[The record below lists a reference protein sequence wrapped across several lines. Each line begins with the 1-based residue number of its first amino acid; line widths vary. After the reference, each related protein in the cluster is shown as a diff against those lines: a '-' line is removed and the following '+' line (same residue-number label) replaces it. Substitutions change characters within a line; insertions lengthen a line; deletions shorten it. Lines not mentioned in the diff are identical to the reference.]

1 MKKNIE
7 FYQAALKPSDNP
19 ATLGLMWRVCVLI
32 ALLWGCVFVYFS
44 IDYYQLK
51 KQVAADEVAVQ
62 QGETELAALQEA
74 LSELKRRQ
82 ANNELERLQQNI
94 AAQKKLLILL
104 QDRNLV
110 SYAKVLHELS
120 LIPWRNVA
128 LQGLSLQEDRMV
140 LRGEARQASDVP
152 AWILGFND
160 QESLRGHGFS
170 ELSISQQPEGGLGFS
185 LYSAPR

>member
-1 MKKNIE
+1 MKRHIE

-19 ATLGLMWRVCVLI
+19 ATFCLMWRVCVLI
-32 ALLWGCVFVYFS
+32 ALLWSCIFVYF
-44 IDYYQLK
+44 ILDYYQL
-51 KQVAADEVAVQ
+51 QQAVAADKIAVQ
-62 QGETELAALQEA
+62 QGEQELIILQGALTELRQRQE
-74 LSELKRRQ
+74 
-82 ANNELERLQQNI
+82 NNELARLQQNI
-94 AAQKKLLILL
+94 AAQQKLLRLL
-104 QDRNLV
+104 QDRNLI
-110 SYAKVLHELS
+110 SYAKVLQDLS

-152 AWILGFND
+152 AWILGFNEQD
-160 QESLRGHGFS
+160 SLRGHNFS